1 VPPVLRVVQKACCLE
16 SQSLHAPA
24 WSPDG
29 KRIAVYSLEDGS
41 LNISVPNAP

>member
-1 VPPVLRVVQKACCLE
+1 MRFFGAVAAALIA
-16 SQSLHAPA
+16 LHAPA

-41 LNISVPNAP
+41 LNISVPKAP